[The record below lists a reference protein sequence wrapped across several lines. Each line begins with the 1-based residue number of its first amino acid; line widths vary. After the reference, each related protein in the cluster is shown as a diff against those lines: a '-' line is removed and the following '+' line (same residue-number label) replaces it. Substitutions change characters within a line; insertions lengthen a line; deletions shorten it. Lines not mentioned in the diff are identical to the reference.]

1 MTAERNMLPTIIFD
15 EIDSG
20 VSGQTAAKVG
30 NILKKLSENHQVIA
44 ITHLPQIAARGEE
57 HIHVEKTEAD
67 DKMQTTLRKRN
78 SDERI
83 EIIARMISDEKL
95 SDSAFEMA
103 RQLLFS

>member
-1 MTAERNMLPTIIFD
+1 MSRYAGNKINDSRTQYVAYNYFD

-67 DKMQTTLRKRN
+67 DKMQTTLRKLN

-83 EIIARMISDEKL
+83 GNNCPMISDEN
-95 SDSAFEMA
+95 
-103 RQLLFS
+103 